1 MAGSGSRRPTS
12 RREPPPMTPPRGPRP
27 RAGGAACAVCGAPVV
42 PDADGTVRIV
52 GLAPGEAPRLGGWGA
67 AVVHDECRYD
77 LRTPL
82 DDRTGSLPVE
92 QRVRTIGSA

>member
-1 MAGSGSRRPTS
+1 
-12 RREPPPMTPPRGPRP
+12 MTPRRGPRP
-27 RAGGAACAVCGAPVV
+27 AAAGAVCTVCGGPVL

-52 GLAPGEAPRLGGWGA
+52 GLAPREAPRLWVWGP

-82 DDRTGSLPVE
+82 DDRTGYLPVE
-92 QRVRTIGSA
+92 QRVRTTGPAAPSRGARCPG

>member
-1 MAGSGSRRPTS
+1 
-12 RREPPPMTPPRGPRP
+12 MTPPRGPRP

-52 GLAPGEAPRLGGWGA
+52 GLAPREAPRLWVWGP

-82 DDRTGSLPVE
+82 DDRTGYLPVE
-92 QRVRTIGSA
+92 QRVRTIGPATPRSGARCTG